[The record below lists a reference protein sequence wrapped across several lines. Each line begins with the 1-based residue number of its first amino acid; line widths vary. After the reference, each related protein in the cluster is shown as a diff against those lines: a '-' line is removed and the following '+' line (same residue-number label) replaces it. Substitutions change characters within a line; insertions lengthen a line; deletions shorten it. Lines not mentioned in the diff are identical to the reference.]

1 MSLFISIQS
10 VFVKNCVCVHIY
22 MCRCVLFCVYA
33 VAAQATGHHSD
44 LVVEVIWVGG
54 RVGVSVSG
62 AERPKDVGGGA
73 G

>member
-1 MSLFISIQS
+1 
-10 VFVKNCVCVHIY
+10 

-33 VAAQATGHHSD
+33 VAAQATGRHSD

-54 RVGVSVSG
+54 RVGVGVSG